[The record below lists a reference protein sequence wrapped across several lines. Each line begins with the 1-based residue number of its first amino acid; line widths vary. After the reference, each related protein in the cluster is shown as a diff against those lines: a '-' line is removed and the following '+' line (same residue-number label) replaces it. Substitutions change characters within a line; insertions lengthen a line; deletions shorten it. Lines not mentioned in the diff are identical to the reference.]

1 MYYVYYVK
9 GIKVGCTK
17 NLKKRVEEEQGYKN
31 YSILF
36 KSNDIKKASNAERY
50 YQELLNYKIDV
61 NTYEELTNKKSIKKN
76 KNMLRKTNQTITFKV
91 DKSKLDNYFML
102 GLKTIVDVN
111 GVDIVINEELA
122 DWMVKNLKKSQFND
136 EMFLYNQSLVNAY
149 EYICENK
156 KLQNKNIF
164 DNIRSWAKERG
175 IYDRGDSNTQYVK
188 LMEEAGELAQALLKR
203 DDAEIYDAIGDMV
216 VVLTN
221 LAHMEGV
228 TIEECINDAYDVIK
242 SRKGKMI
249 NGTFVK
255 NS

>member
-1 MYYVYYVK
+1 MYYVYYIK

-91 DKSKLDNYFML
+91 DKSKLDNHFML